1 MDSESWIDQ
10 HRGPRTKVVILAR
23 GLGTRMRAEA
33 EGTVLDEAQQR
44 AANCGAKAMISVG
57 RPFLDHVISELA
69 DAGFTDACLV
79 IGPEHTMITDYYG
92 ALATDRVRISFATQD
107 EPLGTADAVL
117 AARNFTAADHF
128 CVVNSD
134 NFYPSAA
141 LRLLQQA
148 TASATIGYESVALV
162 RDSNIPADR
171 VAAFAVLSTDATGR
185 LSEIIEKPTAAQLAA
200 MPPPVL
206 VSMNC
211 WLFTPHIFTAID
223 SIEPSPRGEREL
235 PDAVRAMV
243 AAGHPLDVFQA
254 AAGVLDLSSRTDI
267 SSVAH
272 ALSSHQVIL

>member
-1 MDSESWIDQ
+1 MIDKLQ
-10 HRGPRTKVVILAR
+10 RPPTKAVILAR

-33 EGTVLDEAQQR
+33 EGTALDEAQQR
-44 AANCGAKAMISVG
+44 AANCGVKAMIPVG
-57 RPFLDHVISELA
+57 RPFLDHVMSELA
-69 DAGFTDACLV
+69 DAGFTDVCLV
-79 IGPEHTMITDYYG
+79 IGPEHRMITDYYG
-92 ALATDRVRISFATQD
+92 ALATDRVRISFAPQA

-117 AARNFTAADHF
+117 AARDFTAADHF

-171 VAAFAVLSTDATGR
+171 VATFAVLCTDETGR
-185 LSEIIEKPTAAQLAA
+185 LSEIIEKPTAAQLAVV
-200 MPPPVL
+200 PPPVL

-223 SIEPSPRGEREL
+223 SIEPSPRGEHEL
-235 PDAVRAMV
+235 PDAVRAMI
-243 AAGHPLDVFQA
+243 AAGHPLDVFPT
-254 AAGVLDLSSRTDI
+254 AAGVLDLSSRSDI
-267 SSVAH
+267 SSVAA
-272 ALSSHQVIL
+272 ALADHRVFL